1 MKWYSSTYQY
11 WYIPVISKHQVIH
24 WICYLWFLIDFFWRY
39 MYAARIAQFT
49 IQIFTNRVIYN
60 MVSLLYHKTL
70 INVIVINAARYSESK
85 CSSVFVTRVVFKSD
99 CFIAVKYNIIDR
111 VKITVTFL
119 ERLNH
124 INSTSFMT
132 NLFFKTYFIFLKK
145 FKIKSEI

>member
-1 MKWYSSTYQY
+1 MRWYSSTYQY

-39 MYAARIAQFT
+39 MYVARIAKFT

-60 MVSLLYHKTL
+60 MVSWLYHKTL
-70 INVIVINAARYSESK
+70 NVIVINAARYSGSK
-85 CSSVFVTRVVFKSD
+85 CSSVLVTRVVFKSD

-119 ERLNH
+119 NRLNH
-124 INSTSFMT
+124 INSTSLMT
-132 NLFFKTYFIFLKK
+132 NLFFLKK
-145 FKIKSEI
+145 YKINSDI